1 MYLGHIQ
8 VHYDV
13 GRLVSFKV
21 QTYEIL
27 VSLALLLLGSQLA
40 HWQKMFDLARRGVG
54 GGKGRGEMDMDMGSL
69 SSRPLFSP
77 SPPFPTHCCCLSDRR
92 RRRRGRME
100 IANKRTHV
108 VNGIG
113 P

>member
-13 GRLVSFKV
+13 GRLVPFKV
-21 QTYEIL
+21 KTYEIL

-69 SSRPLFSP
+69 SSRPLSSVPHTLLLSFR
-77 SPPFPTHCCCLSDRR
+77 PPPPPPWPYGNRQ
-92 RRRRGRME
+92 
-100 IANKRTHV
+100 
-108 VNGIG
+108 
-113 P
+113 